1 MAKDLADDGSSSEFE
16 EDLSLLHQ
24 ERIVEIRYR
33 NTFSW
38 IILDLFLASGYVI
51 GIGTIFLLN
60 GSLFCRDPSLPIW
73 CK

>member
-1 MAKDLADDGSSSEFE
+1 MAKDFSDDHSSSEFE

-24 ERIVEIRYR
+24 ERIVEIRYG

-38 IILDLFLASGYVI
+38 IILGLFIASGYLI
-51 GIGTIFLLN
+51 GIGTVFLLN
-60 GSLFCRDPSLPIW
+60 GSHFCRDPSLPIW